1 MSKFPNQTNFQFF
14 DKQTNKYI
22 SEKNKTEGVGV
33 MIQSKIEISN
43 LLLICMLM
51 LLIGLTKNANA
62 NSNPKEWEN
71 PEIISINTEQPH
83 NTLMPYQNFEQA
95 LKAERFASP
104 FFKSL
109 NGKWKINWVE
119 KPTDRPLDFY

>member
-95 LKAERFASP
+95 LKS
-104 FFKSL
+104 
-109 NGKWKINWVE
+109 
-119 KPTDRPLDFY
+119 